1 MGLKFFDVVA
11 SELSYICATCQ
22 IYLTNKSE
30 IVSTSFSGITGPAIL
45 FKHVKNIRHATL
57 EQRLLMTGSHF
68 VRDIFCANCN
78 DSLGWTYEYA
88 SDNKE
93 RYKEGCIILE
103 RLNIL
108 EIDENGKILNMPRLP
123 RRQAPPPDPQFQNVP
138 RGLDGRNPGARN
150 PDYQRN
156 HRLFNVYRH
165 RNQPGLAIP
174 YFRRSDDGDVPQLTI
189 FNEDLVRQAVG
200 GEAQLEGFKH
210 TVRLFNEAVMQ
221 CCVERHNRDLLVLGF
236 NHELALRH
244 PNVWEMMEQAEY
256 TPSRE
261 ADQHLIT
268 LFQEMRLERENL
280 DEEPI
285 PIDAILN
292 GLRNWHDQEVEY
304 IRGPRMNDRN
314 PAVQVPMRLI
324 IGNQAA
330 LQDVLRERIIDYG
343 FNGALADDDLL
354 FRRRRE
360 RRNADYASDSEEEE
374 EEEDPEDV
382 DEDEEDEEDE
392 EEEGVELLEAPDDE
406 YRRAEEFI
414 LEQVQLAEGEEE
426 EDDDDDDGEPF
437 DINHIVDPGI
447 D

>member
-22 IYLTNKSE
+22 IYLTNKRE

-68 VRDIFCANCN
+68 VRDVFCANCN

-93 RYKEGCIILE
+93 RYKEGSIILE

-123 RRQAPPPDPQFQNVP
+123 RRQPPPPDPQNVP

-174 YFRRSDDGDVPQLTI
+174 YFRRSDDGDVPQLAI

-200 GEAQLEGFKH
+200 GEAQH
-210 TVRLFNEAVMQ
+210 TVRLFNEAVMS

-236 NHELALRH
+236 NHELAHRH

-292 GLRNWHDQEVEY
+292 GLRNWHDQEVEH
-304 IRGPRMNDRN
+304 ILAPERNDRN
-314 PAVQVPMRLI
+314 QAPMRPI
-324 IGNQAA
+324 IGHQAA
-330 LQDVLRERIIDYG
+330 LRDVLRERIIDYG

-354 FRRRRE
+354 FRRRIE
-360 RRNADYASDSEEEE
+360 RRNDYQSSD
-374 EEEDPEDV
+374 EEDPEDV
-382 DEDEEDEEDE
+382 EEDEEDEEDE
-392 EEEGVELLEAPDDE
+392 EEEDVDLLEEPDDE
-406 YRRAEEFI
+406 FRRAEEFI
-414 LEQVQLAEGEEE
+414 LEQAMAGLDEEE
-426 EDDDDDDGEPF
+426 EEDDDDGEPF